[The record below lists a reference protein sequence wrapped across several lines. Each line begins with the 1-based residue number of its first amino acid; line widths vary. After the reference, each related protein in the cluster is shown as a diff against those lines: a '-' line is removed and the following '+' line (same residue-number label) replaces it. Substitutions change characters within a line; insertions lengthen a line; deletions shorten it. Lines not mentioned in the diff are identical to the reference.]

1 MPRDFN
7 AVRNEVIITTKNFLQ
22 EQLESNDLMVLA
34 SIFDPTAI
42 QSAIESN
49 CTQFLE
55 KYGNEQIKEICQSFM
70 PDLELS
76 EVASD
81 WIEIKSSITAID
93 LIECS
98 FLTLL
103 KKLYLLTNKTMLSAS
118 MELTLISRVAA
129 LSPHDMFV
137 ERCISCY

>member
-7 AVRNEVIITTKNFLQ
+7 AIRNEVIITTKNFLQ
-22 EQLESNDLMVLA
+22 QLESNDLMVLA

-81 WIEIKSSITAID
+81 WIEIKSAITVID

-103 KKLYLLTNKTMLSAS
+103 KKLVY
-118 MELTLISRVAA
+118 
-129 LSPHDMFV
+129 
-137 ERCISCY
+137 